1 MDYFGQANRRYP
13 MRKLLRRLTIL
24 ILGLFALWLIAAL
37 ILVSNGLKERVEP
50 ADVAVVLGN
59 EVYLSG
65 EPSPPLKARL
75 DRAVELFRQNLFP
88 QIVVSGGIETN
99 GTDETLAMRQYLM
112 SQGVPAKT
120 ILLDPRGSDTMD
132 TAEDTVALMNQYGW
146 KQILGISQYFHLPR
160 CKLAFRKAGIK
171 HVLVSYARFFSWHD
185 LWAITRELVAY
196 PVYYFKTPA
205 QLTRRGG

>member
-1 MDYFGQANRRYP
+1 
-13 MRKLLRRLTIL
+13 
-24 ILGLFALWLIAAL
+24 
-37 ILVSNGLKERVEP
+37 
-50 ADVAVVLGN
+50 
-59 EVYLSG
+59 
-65 EPSPPLKARL
+65 
-75 DRAVELFRQNLFP
+75 
-88 QIVVSGGIETN
+88 
-99 GTDETLAMRQYLM
+99 MRQYLM
-112 SQGVPAKT
+112 SQGIPTET

-146 KQILGISQYFHLPR
+146 KRILVISQYFHLPR